1 MKKLLAIVLVLA
13 MAFTCVACGQKEEA
27 NQESNEPTKLVLAL
41 RAGTYADVIKECLP
55 DFEAANN
62 VTCEVL
68 ELSEGDLLSKVGLDA
83 TNKEGAYDLIMV
95 GSSNVATIFNNNIAA
110 NLSELGYKFD
120 DDIIPATTTTCM
132 VGNDI
137 YLAPY
142 YGNVSVLMYN
152 KALVGDADMG
162 NASLEDLLEICKQA
176 KAAGK
181 LGFLYRGD
189 NQSNLVVD
197 YLPILCAYGGWV
209 VDANN
214 QPTVNTAESK
224 AAMKFYLDLIATGAA
239 QKKDDIIASIDTG
252 AGAVTIGWPGWYTP
266 TADTTGDYCALK
278 GNVNADSKA
287 YNANIY
293 GSWCVGIANNSTH
306 KEMTLKLLEY
316 LMDKDVQYKTIPSG
330 GVPCRYSSLL
340 DAEVLKTYPQYE
352 AVCEALQGGVY
363 RPAMEEWTEFYTI
376 LGTELDNIIN
386 GIKTVDAGL
395 DDAQAQL
402 EILMK

>member
-197 YLPILCAYGGWV
+197 YLPILCAFGGWV
-209 VDANN
+209 VDGNN

-224 AAMKFYLDLIATGAA
+224 AAMKFYLDLIGTGAA

-266 TADTTGDYCALK
+266 TAETTGDYCALK
-278 GNVNADSKA
+278 GNVKADDKA